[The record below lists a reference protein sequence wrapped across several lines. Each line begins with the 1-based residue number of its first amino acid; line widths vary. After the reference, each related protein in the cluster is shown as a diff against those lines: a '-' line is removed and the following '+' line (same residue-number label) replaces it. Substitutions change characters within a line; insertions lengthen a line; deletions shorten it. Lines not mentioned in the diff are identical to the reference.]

1 MIIFFIQWTSICLL
15 MMIRFIFEFT
25 RILQDS
31 LVVCRLR
38 KNAEFRPSDTSNRG
52 SVNERHLSTT
62 HSSGDAVSD
71 GGIDQGGVPSREK
84 AAECSKS
91 YDSCSIEQLS
101 SASESELKLSN
112 DADLAGS
119 SSHQKV

>member
-1 MIIFFIQWTSICLL
+1 
-15 MMIRFIFEFT
+15 MIRFILEFN

-38 KNAEFRPSDTSNRG
+38 KNAEFRPSDTSNQG
-52 SVNERHLSTT
+52 DVNGRHLSTT
-62 HSSGDAVSD
+62 HNSSNAVSD
-71 GGIDQGGVPSREK
+71 GGIDQGGVPASEK

-91 YDSCSIEQLS
+91 YESYSIEQLS

-112 DADLAGS
+112 DVALAES